1 MLTGVRFMV
10 KWFAAEI
17 RSITYVMG
25 QDGRS
30 LSIFNII
37 NACHR

>member
-1 MLTGVRFMV
+1 MLNGVRFIV

-17 RSITYVMG
+17 RSITYVIG

-30 LSIFNII
+30 LSNFNYI
-37 NACHR
+37 NAYR